1 MFKKMFTLPIVRFG
15 TVLFVILGLTL
26 AFPATRALADEIL
39 KLFRVQ
45 QVTAIPVDFTGLEQL
60 TGDGALG
67 NQFTDLIS
75 SSMKLTPE
83 PDYPTAVTNAEEA
96 GRLAGFNV
104 RLPQGIPPSQI
115 YVMDGAEFTITVD
128 RQKAQA
134 LLDEAGRSDL
144 VLPDAID
151 GAVISV
157 TILPS
162 VSVGYDAC
170 PAPHTGY
177 LINAGISARQYPDC
191 VILVE
196 MPSPTVSAPAEVD
209 VEQLA
214 LIGLEFTGMTP
225 IEAAVFANTVDWTST
240 LVIPIPKGAAFYDLV
255 TVDGVPG
262 TLIRRSADAHAQY
275 ALLWVKDGIIHA
287 ISAVGTDYQKALDMA
302 NSLQ

>member
-1 MFKKMFTLPIVRFG
+1 MFKKMFALPIVRYG
-15 TVLFVILGLTL
+15 TVLAVILALML

-45 QVTAIPVDFTGLEQL
+45 QVTVIPVDFTGLEQL

-75 SSMKLTPE
+75 SSMKLIQE
-83 PDYPTAVTNAEEA
+83 PGDPIAVANAEEA
-96 GRLAGFNV
+96 SRLAGFNV
-104 RLPQGIPPSQI
+104 RLPQGISPSQI

-128 RQKAQA
+128 RRKAQA
-134 LLDEAGRSDL
+134 LLDESGRSDL
-144 VLPDAID
+144 ILPEAID
-151 GAVISV
+151 GAEISA
-157 TILPS
+157 TIPVS

-177 LINAGISARQYPDC
+177 LINAGIPSRQYPDC

-196 MPSPTVSAPAEVD
+196 MPSPMVSAPAEVN

-225 IEAAVFANTVDWTST
+225 IEAAVFTSTVDWTST
-240 LVIPIPKGAAFYDLV
+240 LVIPIPKGAAFYEVV

-275 ALLWVKDGIIHA
+275 VLLWVKDEIIHA

>member
-1 MFKKMFTLPIVRFG
+1 MFKKMFALPIVRYG
-15 TVLFVILGLTL
+15 TVLAMILALML

-45 QVTAIPVDFTGLEQL
+45 QVTVIPVDFTGLEQL

-75 SSMKLTPE
+75 SSMKLIQE
-83 PDYPTAVTNAEEA
+83 PGDPIAVADAEEA
-96 GRLAGFNV
+96 SRLAGFNV
-104 RLPQGIPPSQI
+104 RLPQGISPSQI
-115 YVMDGAEFTITVD
+115 YVVDGAEFTITVD
-128 RQKAQA
+128 RRKAQA
-134 LLDEAGRSDL
+134 LLDESGRSDL
-144 VLPDAID
+144 ILPEAID
-151 GAVISV
+151 GAEIYA
-157 TILPS
+157 TIPVS

-177 LINAGISARQYPDC
+177 LVNAGIPSRQYPDC

-196 MPSPTVSAPAEVD
+196 MPSPTVSAPAEVN

-225 IEAAVFANTVDWTST
+225 IEAAVFTSTVDWTST
-240 LVIPIPKGAAFYDLV
+240 LVIPIPKGAAFYEVV

-275 ALLWVKDGIIHA
+275 VLLWVKDEIIHA